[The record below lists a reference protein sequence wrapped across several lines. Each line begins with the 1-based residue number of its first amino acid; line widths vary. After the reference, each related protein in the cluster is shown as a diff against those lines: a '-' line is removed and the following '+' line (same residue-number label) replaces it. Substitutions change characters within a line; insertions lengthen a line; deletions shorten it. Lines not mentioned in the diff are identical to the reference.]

1 MMIVNLLE
9 VDMASAKAH
18 RLKPIS
24 LYPLTVDQVAAVFMS
39 MDGREI
45 DKRLKRRGI
54 VRPKSK

>member
-1 MMIVNLLE
+1 MKEDN
-9 VDMASAKAH
+9 MASAKAH

-24 LYPLTVDQVAAVFMS
+24 LYPLTVDQVATVFMS